1 MVAVRQDGIGG
12 PQIEKLL
19 QRHGGRLEHNGK
31 YCGSCYGAEVTDDD
45 CGNSCDE
52 DREAYKKGGM
62 NDVGE
67 GDRKESSRFWG
78 ILNVL
83 IRGIS
88 GDESGITHHRPHHAW
103 ERVHQNCLISTSLDY
118 HQ

>member
-19 QRHGGRLEHNGK
+19 QRHGGRLERNGK

-52 DREAYKKGGM
+52 DREAYKKKKG
-62 NDVGE
+62 
-67 GDRKESSRFWG
+67 F
-78 ILNVL
+78 LF
-83 IRGIS
+83 
-88 GDESGITHHRPHHAW
+88 
-103 ERVHQNCLISTSLDY
+103 
-118 HQ
+118 

>member
-1 MVAVRQDGIGG
+1 M
-12 PQIEKLL
+12 
-19 QRHGGRLEHNGK
+19 
-31 YCGSCYGAEVTDDD
+31 
-45 CGNSCDE
+45 
-52 DREAYKKGGM
+52 DREKIYYFAETKKRRAARQ
-62 NDVGE
+62 
-67 GDRKESSRFWG
+67 GDRETWNERGWTGDHNESSRFWG

-83 IRGIS
+83 IRGIP